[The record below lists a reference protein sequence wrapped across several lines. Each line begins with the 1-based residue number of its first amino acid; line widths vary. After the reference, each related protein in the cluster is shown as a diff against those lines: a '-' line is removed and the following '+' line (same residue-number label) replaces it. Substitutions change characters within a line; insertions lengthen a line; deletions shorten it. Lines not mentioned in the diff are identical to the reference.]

1 MKCFNQLKINKEYD
15 LFKKDIVNKLR
26 ESTKHGDFNDF
37 RGMDKGM
44 ECRVLEDY
52 LYNEVLYCFIKTV
65 YSSDTQEKRFHSN
78 VLIRLFGS
86 FLDLYAQILNSYY
99 DLKLIPLR
107 KDISSA
113 YGIFGPGIIEQAIN
127 GVDELRGAKIVQ
139 ITNVCTE
146 LDLKYTT
153 NEYFDNIKKI
163 ISSKELKAMG
173 ILRNYVTHYQS
184 IFSEFNYSYLS
195 TRDTSIIRVYGF
207 RGSGIDETEYENLIS
222 LSRKVIDLIVELILN
237 FNMMY
242 FKRKLVKKNENTV
255 NIHILKCPEC
265 NRKFQIT
272 ELFKKYFN
280 SYMIKIKHEGCL
292 SKEYLSLIDTTIEV
306 HPERFQSMLKE
317 EINSIKS
324 GVVSFSERE
333 DQ

>member
-1 MKCFNQLKINKEYD
+1 MEYFNESNINKEYD
-15 LFKKDIVNKLR
+15 LFKKDIENKLR
-26 ESTKHGDFNDF
+26 ESTKPGDFNDF
-37 RGMDKGM
+37 RGMENGM

-52 LYNEVLYCFIKTV
+52 LYNEILYCFIKTV

-86 FLDLYAQILNSYY
+86 FLDLYAQILNSFY

-107 KDISSA
+107 KNISSA
-113 YGIFGPGIIEQAIN
+113 YGIFGPGIIAQAIN

-139 ITNVCTE
+139 IENVCRE
-146 LDLKYTT
+146 IELKYTT
-153 NEYFDNIKKI
+153 NEYYNNIRKI

-184 IFSEFNYSYLS
+184 IFSEFNCSYLS
-195 TRDTSIIRVYGF
+195 TGDTSTRRTYGYK
-207 RGSGIDETEYENLIS
+207 GSGIDETEYENLIS
-222 LSRKVIDLIVELILN
+222 LSREVVDLIVELILN

-242 FKRKLVKKNENTV
+242 FKRKLVKKNEDTV

-265 NRKFQIT
+265 NKKFQIT
-272 ELFKKYFN
+272 ELLKKYYN

-306 HPERFQSMLKE
+306 HPERYQSMIKE
-317 EINSIKS
+317 EINGIESR
-324 GVVSFSERE
+324 VVSISKRE